1 MFLEQ
6 IWVNLIKSWG
16 HLKDVSATGCCLQ
29 IEQQPNLKFNNDF
42 SNPCCL
48 YLSTTF
54 RWWKSFDCTFWPQP
68 WWQRA
73 CQACLLILSWDF
85 WNQSENIR
93 RLLHGTNYH
102 LEEMCS
108 RSQKGNWDLFT
119 GWLHQYVWH
128 PLYQRSG
135 EYNFHLNSIRV
146 MFGMHV
152 IRS

>member
-1 MFLEQ
+1 MVTAASLKDCSMELILRQ

-29 IEQQPNLKFNNDF
+29 IEQQPNLKFNND
-42 SNPCCL
+42 NQRCL
-48 YLSTTF
+48 YPSTTF

-85 WNQSENIR
+85 RNQSENIR

-108 RSQKGNWDLFT
+108 RSQKGNFRSFYWLTTPICLASFVLKV
-119 GWLHQYVWH
+119 GWIQL
-128 PLYQRSG
+128 S
-135 EYNFHLNSIRV
+135 S
-146 MFGMHV
+146 
-152 IRS
+152 

>member
-1 MFLEQ
+1 M
-6 IWVNLIKSWG
+6 VTAAS
-16 HLKDVSATGCCLQ
+16 LKDCSMEIFWQNQCLESKDEW
-29 IEQQPNLKFNNDF
+29 ILTNPEVTWKTSLPLGVACRS
-42 SNPCCL
+42 SNSPTWS
-48 YLSTTF
+48 STMISVISVVYIF
-54 RWWKSFDCTFWPQP
+54 LQHLGDGNHLIVPFARSHCGRWH
-68 WWQRA
+68 

-128 PLYQRSG
+128 PLY
-135 EYNFHLNSIRV
+135 
-146 MFGMHV
+146 
-152 IRS
+152 